1 MQRLAPSASSRK
13 LLIASLVFGLFVLCD
28 IALFGWLIFRSLS
41 QREVERVLLETKTEA
56 QKLAQQIARR
66 ADREGKD
73 LYTAV
78 AIERET
84 QTYIDQ
90 MMRQREL
97 VKRVEIR
104 DRNGVLVYEGRSEAR
119 LRAGPAVGT
128 PPSISPPV
136 LGSPEIER
144 HAVPGVEARIS
155 NRVHEAESTFEV
167 PDIQV
172 PIGEYG
178 NLQIAISPLELSK
191 RIEVLRSDL
200 IRQTGVIG
208 ISSMLLL
215 ISAYVVVWLVL
226 RRSQRLEIQAA
237 EAERLAYLGTL
248 ASGLAHEIRNPLN
261 SLNLNM
267 QMLEEEID
275 EHGSAPTGKRLLSI
289 TRSELSRLER
299 LVSDFLAYAK
309 PRPLELE
316 EVPAAR
322 PLERMRELLAGEIQ
336 SRGAQVVVEDKSGG
350 ARIRIDPGQMNQL
363 LLNLAQ
369 NAFAAAEEA
378 GRRPVLRL
386 AASRQGP
393 TVTLALTDNGV
404 GMTEAE
410 RARIFELFYSTR
422 KGGTGLGLAIVERI
436 ARAHAGRIT
445 VRSTRGTGTTVG
457 LELPAVSSETSTR
470 EPATRSSGAAGTAAI
485 ELPPVEA

>member
-1 MQRLAPSASSRK
+1 MGRAALPPSRK
-13 LLIASLVFGLFVLCD
+13 LLIASLVFGLFVLFD

-41 QREVERVLLETKTEA
+41 QREIERVLLETRTEA
-56 QKLAQQIARR
+56 EKLAQQIAHR
-66 ADREGKD
+66 ADEGKD

-78 AIERET
+78 AFERET

-90 MMRQREL
+90 MLRQREL
-97 VKRVEIR
+97 VKRVEIH
-104 DRNGVLVYEGRSEAR
+104 DQNGVLVYEGRSEVRTRTDGDAAR
-119 LRAGPAVGT
+119 PAVAPPISSPELRQHI
-128 PPSISPPV
+128 PPSG
-136 LGSPEIER
+136 LAGEET
-144 HAVPGVEARIS
+144 
-155 NRVHEAESTFEV
+155 RVRDAESTFQV
-167 PDIQV
+167 PDIRV
-172 PIGEYG
+172 PIGRYG
-178 NLQIAISPLELSK
+178 ELQIGISPLQLSR
-191 RIEVLRSDL
+191 RIEVLRSEL
-200 IRQTGVIG
+200 IRQTALIG

-215 ISAYVVVWLVL
+215 ISAYIVVWLVL
-226 RRSQRLEIQAA
+226 RRSQQLEVQAA

-322 PLERMRELLAGEIQ
+322 PLERIREVLAGEIQ
-336 SRGAQVVVEDKSGG
+336 KRGAQVEIEDRSGG

-378 GRRPVLRL
+378 GRRPLLRL
-386 AASRQGP
+386 AAYRQGP
-393 TVTLALTDNGV
+393 AVCLELADNGV
-404 GMTEAE
+404 GMTAAE
-410 RARIFELFYSTR
+410 QAKIFELFYSTR
-422 KGGTGLGLAIVERI
+422 KGGTGLGLAVVDRI
-436 ARAHAGRIT
+436 ARAHGGRI
-445 VRSTRGTGTTVG
+445 VIRSTKGTGTAVG
-457 LELPAVSSETSTR
+457 LELPAAAPS
-470 EPATRSSGAAGTAAI
+470 EPASRPA
-485 ELPPVEA
+485 VEAAASA

>member
-1 MQRLAPSASSRK
+1 M
-13 LLIASLVFGLFVLCD
+13 
-28 IALFGWLIFRSLS
+28 
-41 QREVERVLLETKTEA
+41 LLETRTEA

-119 LRAGPAVGT
+119 LRAGPAAGR
-128 PPSISPPV
+128 PPSITPPV
-136 LGSPEIER
+136 VGSPELER
-144 HAVPGVEARIS
+144 RSVPGVEARIS

-200 IRQTGVIG
+200 IRQTGLIG

-215 ISAYVVVWLVL
+215 ISAYIVVWLVL

-248 ASGLAHEIRNPLN
+248 ASGLAHEIRNPRTP
-261 SLNLNM
+261 STSTCRCSRRRSTSTARPPPASACCRSPAPSSAASSVWSRTSSPTPSPARWSSRRSPRCGRSSAC
-267 QMLEEEID
+267 
-275 EHGSAPTGKRLLSI
+275 GSCWRG
-289 TRSELSRLER
+289 RSR
-299 LVSDFLAYAK
+299 A
-309 PRPLELE
+309 
-316 EVPAAR
+316 AAR
-322 PLERMRELLAGEIQ
+322 R
-336 SRGAQVVVEDKSGG
+336 SRS
-350 ARIRIDPGQMNQL
+350 RT
-363 LLNLAQ
+363 
-369 NAFAAAEEA
+369 AAA
-378 GRRPVLRL
+378 
-386 AASRQGP
+386 
-393 TVTLALTDNGV
+393 
-404 GMTEAE
+404 
-410 RARIFELFYSTR
+410 
-422 KGGTGLGLAIVERI
+422 
-436 ARAHAGRIT
+436 ARASASTPGR
-445 VRSTRGTGTTVG
+445 
-457 LELPAVSSETSTR
+457 
-470 EPATRSSGAAGTAAI
+470 
-485 ELPPVEA
+485 

>member
-1 MQRLAPSASSRK
+1 MERLAPSASSRK

-41 QREVERVLLETKTEA
+41 QREVERVLLETRTEA

-119 LRAGPAVGT
+119 LRAGPAPGT
-128 PPSISPPV
+128 GPIAPPV

-144 HAVPGVEARIS
+144 RSVPGVEARIS

-322 PLERMRELLAGEIQ
+322 PLERMRDLLAGEIQ
-336 SRGAQVVVEDKSGG
+336 SRGAQILVEDRSGG

-378 GRRPVLRL
+378 GRRPILRL
-386 AASRQGP
+386 AASRQGA

-404 GMTEAE
+404 GMTDAE

-457 LELPAVSSETSTR
+457 LELPAVVSSETATR
-470 EPATRSSGAAGTAAI
+470 EPATRPAGAAGAAAI
-485 ELPPVEA
+485 EGTALEA

>member
-41 QREVERVLLETKTEA
+41 QREVERVLLETRTEA

-104 DRNGVLVYEGRSEAR
+104 DKNGVLVYEGRSEAR
-119 LRAGPAVGT
+119 LRAGPAPGAS
-128 PPSISPPV
+128 PIAPPV
-136 LGSPEIER
+136 LGSPELER
-144 HAVPGVEARIS
+144 RSVPGVEARIS

-336 SRGAQVVVEDKSGG
+336 SRGAQILVEDKSGG

-378 GRRPVLRL
+378 GRRPILRL

-404 GMTEAE
+404 GMTDAE

-457 LELPAVSSETSTR
+457 LELPAVVSS
-470 EPATRSSGAAGTAAI
+470 EPATRPAGAAGAAAI
-485 ELPPVEA
+485 EGTAVEA